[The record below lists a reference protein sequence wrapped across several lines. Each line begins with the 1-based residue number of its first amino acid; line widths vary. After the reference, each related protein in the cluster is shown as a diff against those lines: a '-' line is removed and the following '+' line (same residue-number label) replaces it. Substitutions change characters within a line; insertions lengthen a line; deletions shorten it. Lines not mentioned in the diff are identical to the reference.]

1 MKITNLPLLSLREY
15 QNNPRLNDDAVDYVA
30 NSIREFGFRVPIVV
44 DKDRVIVAGHTR
56 FRAAYRLGI
65 ETVPC
70 IIADD
75 LSEEQVI
82 AFRLVD
88 NKTAE
93 LAGWDFAALD
103 KELAELGIDMTQF
116 GFAYSDELDIDDLF
130 ADEVNTQKEK
140 PKKRCKCPHCGSVVE
155 V

>member
-30 NSIREFGFRVPIVV
+30 NSIREFGFRVPIVI
-44 DKDRVIVAGHTR
+44 DKDNVIVAGHTR

-103 KELAELGIDMTQF
+103 KELAELGIDMEQF
-116 GFAYSDELDIDDLF
+116 GFAYNDELDIDDLF
-130 ADEVNTQKEK
+130 VDDVNTAKEK